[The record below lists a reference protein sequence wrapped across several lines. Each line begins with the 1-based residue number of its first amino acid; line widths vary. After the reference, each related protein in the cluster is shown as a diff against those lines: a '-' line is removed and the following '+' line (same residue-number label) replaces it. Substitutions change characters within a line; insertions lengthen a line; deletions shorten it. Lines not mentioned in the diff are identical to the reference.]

1 MDSTWLIT
9 LNQFEK
15 VKKGSESYY
24 VNVSAICY

>member
-15 VKKGSESYY
+15 VKKGRENYY
-24 VNVSAICY
+24 VNVRVICF